1 MLPFGF
7 LSKPMA
13 LYFRLL
19 QFVKPYM
26 VKLVFATV
34 FMSLVAASNGA
45 AAFLVKPV
53 LDQIFFEKN
62 AAMLAIIPFGV
73 IFLYLAK
80 GLFDYLQ
87 AYLMGFVGQRV
98 ITDIR
103 SLVFN
108 RLQQQPLTF
117 YDKTP
122 TGVIISR
129 LTNDIA
135 LVQGAVSDAFTA
147 VLKDAFTIFGLIFV
161 VFYRDWKLA
170 VIAFVVLPFATYPIV
185 SFGRR
190 LRKIS
195 VQNQKAMARLTNF
208 LHETITGQ
216 RIVKAFTMEP
226 YEDNRFSVENEG
238 LFRIILKRYK
248 VRALSHPVMEVLG
261 GVAVGIVIWYGG
273 SQVISGQSTP
283 GNFFSFTAAL
293 LMLYEP
299 IKRLNK
305 ENHNIQ
311 QGLAAAQRVFEI
323 VDRPPEIVEK
333 SDAKEYSALEGRIEF
348 DQVYFKYEEK
358 MILNNLSLKINRNE
372 VVAIV
377 GESGVGKSTLVNLI
391 PRFYD
396 VTEGSIK
403 IDGVDIRDATLSS
416 LRRNIALVTQDVIL
430 FNDTVKSNIAH
441 GVTADDEKI
450 EQAARAAFAHDFIMK
465 LPSKYETIAG
475 EKGLRLSGGQKQRIA
490 IARAL
495 YKNAP
500 ILILD
505 EATSALDSA
514 SETEVQNALENL
526 MRGRTTI
533 IIAHRLSSVMSA
545 DRIIVLE
552 AGTIVQEGPHQD
564 LITMDGP
571 YKRLYELQFKDDG
584 QKKILRIPKRSKNV

>member
-1 MLPFGF
+1 
-7 LSKPMA
+7 MA
-13 LYFRLL
+13 LYLRLL
-19 QFVKPYM
+19 RFVKPYW
-26 VKLVFATV
+26 VKLLLATI

-45 AAFLVKPV
+45 AAFLVKHV

-62 AAMLAIIPFGV
+62 AAMLAVIPFGI

-80 GLFDYLQ
+80 GVCDYLQ

-103 SLVFN
+103 SLVFS
-108 RLQQQPLTF
+108 RLQQQPLSF

-129 LTNDIA
+129 LTNDIG
-135 LVQGAVSDAFTA
+135 LVQSAVSDAFTA
-147 VLKDAFTIFGLIFV
+147 VLKDAFTIIGLVFV

-185 SFGRR
+185 TFGRK
-190 LRKIS
+190 LRKIAL
-195 VQNQKAMARLTNF
+195 QNQKAMARLTNF
-208 LHETITGQ
+208 LHETVTGQ

-226 YEDNRFSVENEG
+226 YEDKRFGNENES

-261 GVAVGIVIWYGG
+261 GIAVGVVIWYGG
-273 SQVISGQSTP
+273 SQVISGHSTP

-323 VDRPPEIVEK
+323 VDRQPEIVEK
-333 SDAKEYSALEGRIEF
+333 IDAKECSTLQGTIEF
-348 DQVYFKYEEK
+348 DQVYFKYEDK
-358 MILNNLSLKINRNE
+358 MILKNINLKIKRNE
-372 VVAIV
+372 IVAIV

-396 VTEGSIK
+396 VTGGSIK
-403 IDGVDIRDATLSS
+403 IDGVDIRDVTLNS
-416 LRRNIALVTQDVIL
+416 LRKNIALVTQDVIL
-430 FNDTVKSNIAH
+430 FNDTIKSNIAH
-441 GVTADDEKI
+441 GTVADDERI
-450 EQAARAAFAHDFIMK
+450 EQAARAAFAHDFISK
-465 LPSKYETIAG
+465 LPNKYEAIAG

-514 SETEVQNALENL
+514 SETEVQHALENL
-526 MRGRTTI
+526 MHGRTTI

-552 AGTIVQEGPHQD
+552 GGTIAQEGSHQD
-564 LITMDGP
+564 LIRIEGP

-584 QKKILRIPKRSKNV
+584 QKKIIRIPRRTKNA